1 MTLLQS
7 QRVAVPP
14 FRGPTVLI
22 FKNLLFGMVVTG
34 TACFCALKVEVSR
47 TEVPQRTQQAIASS
61 YALVFVIAAF
71 FSLLELP

>member
-1 MTLLQS
+1 MIKN
-7 QRVAVPP
+7 
-14 FRGPTVLI
+14 LI
-22 FKNLLFGMVVTG
+22 FGLIVTG

-61 YALVFVIAAF
+61 YALVFVIAAL